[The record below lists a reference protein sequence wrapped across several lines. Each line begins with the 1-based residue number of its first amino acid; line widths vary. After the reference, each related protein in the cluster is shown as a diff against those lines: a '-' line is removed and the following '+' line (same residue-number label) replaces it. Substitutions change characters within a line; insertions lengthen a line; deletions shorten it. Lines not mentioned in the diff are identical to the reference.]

1 MVLIGKCDL
10 LFDVT
15 YFFGSNPSNTY
26 FYQEKDFE
34 TAQSMVK
41 LCRQVAE
48 HRGDILIVTHLEK
61 TVEEALSDEGFL
73 VNKDYFFF
81 PALKSAFGQLLAR
94 QGCSAE
100 EATELWPIYCRMF
113 YSSHGKYMPCQHPLY
128 EAEIT
133 AGGNVHTCCSAIMP
147 FAIGNV
153 RHTPIRKIWHSPRA
167 RLLRLSPLNG
177 TAIFCTPEKCGL
189 LRAGSTALEK
199 NLPQVSDYP
208 LVINI
213 AVDATCNLSCPSC
226 RTGVLV
232 EDQDALGQKLR
243 WLEGLDEAFYRD
255 VADIY
260 VAGNG
265 ECMFSRVYRS
275 YLLDQLIPKFR
286 GRLHLVTNG
295 QIWNDE
301 LLGKITAVFQP
312 EVLISID
319 AWEKET
325 YEKLRRGGSYSQL
338 LENVKKYVT
347 LQAQGKLSAVVAR
360 FVVQVCN
367 YQEIPRFI
375 RNMRKLGIDRIE
387 LTRLVD
393 GGAFS
398 VDGFESNS
406 LLNKDGSLKKEYLPF
421 FAQHVWPLLGN
432 DVSADCAYLP
442 Q

>member
-26 FYQEKDFE
+26 FHQEEDFE
-34 TAQSMVK
+34 TAQS
-41 LCRQVAE
+41 LATLSRQVAE
-48 HRGDILIVTHLEK
+48 HRGDVLIVTHLEK
-61 TVEEALSDEGFL
+61 TVQEALSVEGFL

-81 PALKSAFGQLLAR
+81 PALKSAFGQFLAR

-100 EATELWPIYCRMF
+100 ETAELWPVYNSIF
-113 YSSHGKYMPCQHPLY
+113 YTPHGKYIPCHHPLY

-133 AGGNVHTCCSAIMP
+133 ASGDVHTCCSAIMP

-153 RHTPIRKIWHSPRA
+153 AHNPVGKIWHSPRA
-167 RLLRLSPLNG
+167 RLLRLSLLNG

-189 LRAGSTALEK
+189 LRTGSSTLEK
-199 NLPQVSDYP
+199 NLPQVSDRP

-226 RTGVLV
+226 RTSVLV
-232 EDQDALGQKLR
+232 EDQDAVGQKLQ
-243 WLEGLDEAFYRD
+243 WLENLDEDFYHD
-255 VADIY
+255 AEDIY

-275 YLLDQLIPKFR
+275 FLLDQMIPKFR

-301 LLGKITAVFQP
+301 LLNKITAVFQP

-338 LENVKKYVT
+338 LDNIKKYVA
-347 LQAQGKLSAVVAR
+347 LQAQSKLSAVVAR
-360 FVVQVCN
+360 FVVQVHN
-367 YQEIPRFI
+367 YQEIPQFI
-375 RNMRKLGIDRIE
+375 VNMRKLGVDRIE

-393 GGAFS
+393 GGSFS
-398 VDGFESNS
+398 AEGFESNS
-406 LLNKDGSLKKEYLPF
+406 LLNKDGSLQKTYLPF
-421 FAQHVWPLLGN
+421 FAQHIWPLLGD
-432 DVSADCAYLP
+432 DVSADRAYLP